1 MKVGIIGAGAVGA
14 ASLLSLD
21 MRAPPACQIVVL
33 DKNNARAKGVV
44 ADLQYGA
51 TLSPAVELRAGDY
64 PDLADAVLVII
75 TAGINER
82 AGGAT
87 DRGDP
92 AGRLKL
98 LEANA
103 NVYRDIVPR
112 IVAVAPQ
119 AVILVV
125 TDPPDPLADLARR
138 LAGRERV
145 LSSGTFLDT
154 LRFRFQCLGER
165 VQGKS
170 GLRRGPGRRR
180 ARHLPGVPLVVGAC
194 RRHAGHRRARPAW

>member
-1 MKVGIIGAGAVGA
+1 
-14 ASLLSLD
+14 
-21 MRAPPACQIVVL
+21 MR
-33 DKNNARAKGVV
+33 D
-44 ADLQYGA
+44 
-51 TLSPAVELRAGDY
+51 GDY
-64 PDLADAVLVII
+64 PHLADAVLVII

-125 TDPPDPLADLARR
+125 TDPPDPLADLPGASPVTS
-138 LAGRERV
+138 ACSAPAP
-145 LSSGTFLDT
+145 SSTP
-154 LRFRFQCLGER
+154 CA
-165 VQGKS
+165 S
-170 GLRRGPGRRR
+170 ASISRGGSR
-180 ARHLPGVPLVVGAC
+180 
-194 RRHAGHRRARPAW
+194 